1 MDISR
6 YVDFDPAELG
16 VKEKVR
22 GIVMKQLCQQ
32 YQGEALKAAIKDNI
46 DVLIPKHIVVD
57 DIFSSVNYLN
67 CLAHGIGEPDDI
79 DHLGN
84 RRVRCVGELLQNQ
97 FRIGF
102 SRMERVIRERMTLQD
117 LDIVTPQSLINI
129 RPVTAAIKEFFGSSP
144 LSQFMDQTNPL
155 AELTHKRRMSALGP
169 GGLSRERASFDV
181 RDVHYKPLRPPLPHR
196 DSRRPQHR
204 PYKLPG
210 PPMPEPMS
218 TASLWPPT
226 GRWRRAPAASPTRWT
241 T

>member
-1 MDISR
+1 MIDVLLKADGKTVRVFSNGMVDISR

-16 VKEKVR
+16 IKEKVR
-22 GIVMKQLCQQ
+22 GIVMKQLCEQ
-32 YQGEALKAAIKDNI
+32 YQGEALKDAIRDNI

-117 LDIVTPQSLINI
+117 LDIVCLLYT
-129 RPVTAAIKEFFGSSP
+129 SP
-144 LSQFMDQTNPL
+144 SP
-155 AELTHKRRMSALGP
+155 
-169 GGLSRERASFDV
+169 
-181 RDVHYKPLRPPLPHR
+181 RD
-196 DSRRPQHR
+196 
-204 PYKLPG
+204 
-210 PPMPEPMS
+210 
-218 TASLWPPT
+218 
-226 GRWRRAPAASPTRWT
+226 
-241 T
+241 